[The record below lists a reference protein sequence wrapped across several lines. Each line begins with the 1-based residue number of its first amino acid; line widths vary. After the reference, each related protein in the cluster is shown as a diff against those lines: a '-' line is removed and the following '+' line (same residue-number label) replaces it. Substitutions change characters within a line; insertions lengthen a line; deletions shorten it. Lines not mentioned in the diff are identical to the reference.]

1 MQNEKMKA
9 GALAGIRVIDASRV
23 LGGRSAARS
32 WAIMARM

>member
-23 LGGRSAARS
+23 LGRSAARS